1 LLLARTRLLFVD
13 ARPVRAGVQIY
24 DGPRP
29 SDRMAD
35 AVTACQKGIPMTVSA
50 LDRRTALV
58 LIDRQTGTAATR
70 NNRTTPPTGWRT
82 R

>member
-1 LLLARTRLLFVD
+1 
-13 ARPVRAGVQIY
+13 
-24 DGPRP
+24 
-29 SDRMAD
+29 MAD

-70 NNRTTPPTGWRT
+70 NNRTTPPMGWRT
-82 R
+82 RCRSPRPSGPRGLIPAG